1 MSARLRVEWRDRIVL
16 TTWMACTVGIWCLI
30 ITELLNRERMC
41 AFHRSGRQGLII
53 IGFYRSRNRKKAQ
66 EDGEDEDDEDD
77 DAVEEGDEEDDE
89 EDEDEGGEGGPGP
102 STAEPE
108 LTRAERRELKKK
120 QAAQKQAANKGLDED
135 DEDADLINPNHVEKK
150 LNISDLG
157 SRELTRKERYVL
169 IASLPSGA
177 C

>member
-89 EDEDEGGEGGPGP
+89 EDEEGGGEGGPGP